1 MGSEDALRSAGHRWQ
16 GLIPLI
22 DSLSNFTSTQE
33 LKNIGVKNNQT
44 KTAITCSARP
54 EKPQCW
60 GPEAVAIVTV
70 TNLTS

>member
-22 DSLSNFTSTQE
+22 DSLTNFTSTQE

-44 KTAITCSARP
+44 KAAITCSARP